1 MAMEEQHGCLGIGE
15 RKRSEK
21 LEEARCGEGAA

>member
-1 MAMEEQHGCLGIGE
+1 MVTEEQHGCLGIGE
-15 RKRSEK
+15 KKMSEK